1 MTNIIKPVCVF
12 IGPVTSRSGYGDHCR
27 GIVNSLLTYNKFD
40 VKIVP
45 TRWGGTPMTALDGPE
60 PINAEIKQRIL
71 TEPLKSQPELQ
82 IQVTIPNEFQPQA
95 KFNIGITAGIETT
108 LPKAEWIEGLNRMDF
123 TIVPSNFS
131 REVLEKAG
139 FTKTNPDGR
148 QEPVRSVKP
157 IDVVFEGV
165 DTNVYKKTDEPSTEI
180 DVTLNSIPESFNYL
194 FVGHW
199 LQGDIGADRKDI
211 GMLVKVFC
219 EVFRG
224 KKNKPAL
231 ILKTSGA
238 TFSKMDKDEIL
249 KKINV
254 IRNSIGDV
262 DLPNVYLLHG
272 DLTPTEMNRLYNH
285 PKVKVHVSLTHGE
298 GFCVPR
304 DTEIVT
310 DSGLKYIQDFIGGE
324 KVVTHTGKLK
334 TVVRPLNRYYSG
346 EMICVKAFNS
356 CDPISFT
363 PNHNIYTFDGGNF
376 SWKSADKL
384 ELSDYV
390 VYPINKTGNI
400 NEIKISDYISDPN
413 IKVVGDRLDYI
424 HSDKTGSGILNVLSL
439 TGDVGKLFGYFIAE
453 GNLGGRNGITFS
465 FNKTERDTHVAE
477 VVRIFKSTFGIEYS
491 SLIENDRGS
500 IGVRMYSTII
510 NRLFDSLFGRGASNK
525 QIPNIF
531 LSANSEFKRGL
542 LSGIFFGDGYI
553 TNKEVDL
560 SVVSETLI
568 QSVRKL
574 LMEFGIVACWDNN
587 NGELR
592 KSNGKIQHRHV
603 IHRLRITQKDSI
615 NKIHAIFTDNGRIS
629 DFTTIPVVY
638 PSNVKLK
645 SFFKTIDGV
654 DYYITKI
661 KELVRGNIQ
670 DTVYN
675 LEVQGDE
682 SYLTKNFV
690 VHNCRPALEA
700 TLSGKPLLITNWSG
714 YLDFLPADLANLLP
728 GEVKPVASS
737 AVNEWIVKESGWFVA
752 NYSAVAQKLE
762 DTFNNYL
769 SYIPK
774 AEKLRVHNAEK
785 FTQENEA
792 KLFIEILEKR
802 LPKFEQRI
810 VPVLPSFK
818 KVGGTAP
825 ILPAFKKVGPTT

>member
-139 FTKTNPDGR
+139 FTKTHPDGR

-298 GFCVPR
+298 GY
-304 DTEIVT
+304 
-310 DSGLKYIQDFIGGE
+310 G
-324 KVVTHTGKLK
+324 
-334 TVVRPLNRYYSG
+334 RPL
-346 EMICVKAFNS
+346 
-356 CDPISFT
+356 
-363 PNHNIYTFDGGNF
+363 
-376 SWKSADKL
+376 L
-384 ELSDYV
+384 ES
-390 VYPINKTGNI
+390 
-400 NEIKISDYISDPN
+400 
-413 IKVVGDRLDYI
+413 
-424 HSDKTGSGILNVLSL
+424 
-439 TGDVGKLFGYFIAE
+439 
-453 GNLGGRNGITFS
+453 
-465 FNKTERDTHVAE
+465 
-477 VVRIFKSTFGIEYS
+477 
-491 SLIENDRGS
+491 
-500 IGVRMYSTII
+500 
-510 NRLFDSLFGRGASNK
+510 
-525 QIPNIF
+525 
-531 LSANSEFKRGL
+531 
-542 LSGIFFGDGYI
+542 
-553 TNKEVDL
+553 
-560 SVVSETLI
+560 
-568 QSVRKL
+568 
-574 LMEFGIVACWDNN
+574 
-587 NGELR
+587 
-592 KSNGKIQHRHV
+592 
-603 IHRLRITQKDSI
+603 
-615 NKIHAIFTDNGRIS
+615 
-629 DFTTIPVVY
+629 
-638 PSNVKLK
+638 
-645 SFFKTIDGV
+645 
-654 DYYITKI
+654 
-661 KELVRGNIQ
+661 
-670 DTVYN
+670 
-675 LEVQGDE
+675 
-682 SYLTKNFV
+682 
-690 VHNCRPALEA
+690 
-700 TLSGKPLLITNWSG
+700 TLSGKPLLVTNWSG
-714 YLDFLPADLANLLP
+714 HLDFLPADLANLLP

-818 KVGGTAP
+818 KVGGAAP